1 MRSSGPHRS
10 DSAISPLRSRWDRWY
25 TFIRQAPE
33 ETYAPIY
40 SLLLTVG
47 MIGFGLV
54 IVLSGLGFVVGSRI
68 VKPITALQRS
78 RRTTPHFGHTGTPT
92 LPTGHPALPHGTE
105 RAIEIEDLAATFRHA
120 ESSWKKTSARSDLNS
135 MN

>member
-1 MRSSGPHRS
+1 
-10 DSAISPLRSRWDRWY
+10 
-25 TFIRQAPE
+25 
-33 ETYAPIY
+33 
-40 SLLLTVG
+40 

-68 VKPITALQRS
+68 VKPITALQREAEGLRLTLATPERPDAPHRPS
-78 RRTTPHFGHTGTPT
+78 RPYRTS
-92 LPTGHPALPHGTE
+92 TE
-105 RAIEIEDLAATFRHA
+105 RAMRSRTWPQLSPPC